1 MGSVTA
7 SSEKWVTHARTQG
20 GSTGSIEPP
29 QPEPRP
35 TMVAIIRTTIV
46 TVLSRYL
53 FLNLNDYFGMCPL
66 GGLNDYIG
74 ESIISTPTVRLSLK
88 RRSLWM
94 LISHFDSLRLRF
106 VKITIAKRPPHGHP
120 HATVL
125 VRGGICPPVENGNVE
140 GSKNHWY
147 WLPND
152 G

>member
-46 TVLSRYL
+46 TIVLSRYL

-88 RRSLWM
+88 RRS
-94 LISHFDSLRLRF
+94 F
-106 VKITIAKRPPHGHP
+106 
-120 HATVL
+120 
-125 VRGGICPPVENGNVE
+125 
-140 GSKNHWY
+140 
-147 WLPND
+147 
-152 G
+152 